1 MKKILAFLLSAVM
14 IAALAGCGSKPASNA
29 ENTST
34 AETAALTEAAATE
47 APATQ
52 ETLAA
57 DVKAKLDQA
66 LEKEKFKGVAQ
77 ITKGDTV
84 IYQYVNGD
92 DDNGKPLTADSSL
105 PLASVSKQFCAAA
118 VMKLCDENKLSV
130 DDTLDKFY
138 PDYEYGKTLTIKHLL
153 TMGSGIPNYNV
164 FLEPS
169 MLGGDEEENI
179 KIIREAMFAEKL
191 DFEPGDDYEYSNSN
205 YFLLADIVSQV
216 SGAAY
221 HDFLRKNFFEPLE
234 MTHTG
239 FVQDILEDQDWA
251 SALSKTELMLETT
264 NPGVA
269 NGAGDIVSNA
279 ADMDKWMRGL
289 SGGKIISSDAW
300 KEMTGNPNPNSSN
313 GYSYGLWQMSFDGM
327 GHVGQIEPHFGAV
340 DYINTDREVYLFGAA
355 NTMSGLSFAEEI
367 PQTLLAILFE
377 NE

>member
-1 MKKILAFLLSAVM
+1 M
-14 IAALAGCGSKPASNA
+14 LAGCGSKPASNA

-118 VMKLCDENKLSV
+118 VMKLCDEKKLSV

-169 MLGGDEEENI
+169 MLGGNEEENI
-179 KIIREAMFAEKL
+179 KIIREAMFAEEL